1 MYQARNN
8 AKTTK
13 SPRRLLPAFKRVAR
27 AETYAPA
34 CAAAYRLAGELL
46 ALGQSPAVIA
56 ADLAALNG
64 AGLPTLLLAEIVQAA
79 RDRAVH
85 TQEGGAA

>member
-46 ALGQSPAVIA
+46 KLGQAPANIA
-56 ADLAALNG
+56 ADLAALS
-64 AGLPTLLLAEIVQAA
+64 GLPVLLLAEIVQAA
-79 RDRAVH
+79 SERA
-85 TQEGGAA
+85 EGGQQ

>member
-1 MYQARNN
+1 MQARN
-8 AKTTK
+8 KSTK
-13 SPRRLLPAFKRVAR
+13 SAKSLLPAFKRVAR

-46 ALGQSPAVIA
+46 KLGQPIEVIA

-64 AGLPTLLLAEIVQAA
+64 AGLPLLLLVEVVQAA
-79 RDRAVH
+79 SLRAK
-85 TQEGGAA
+85 EGGAA

>member
-1 MYQARNN
+1 MQARNKSTKY
-8 AKTTK
+8 AK

-46 ALGQSPAVIA
+46 KLGQHPAAVA

-64 AGLPTLLLAEIVQAA
+64 AGLPLLLLVEVVQAA
-79 RDRAVH
+79 SLRAK
-85 TQEGGAA
+85 EGGAA